1 MRLEHDK
8 IREMFPEYLRG
19 SLSEEMRDKVKVH
32 LKSCEECRGELSLI
46 SELVNIEIP
55 NPGDLFYEILPQKVK
70 TSVKEER
77 VEVFSLKALFFRPL
91 PFSVAIIVL
100 FLLVFM
106 YTYTKKK
113 EIPELDLFFKDPF
126 MAEVLDYSYIT
137 EEDIPTITEQLPDD
151 ELYLYSV
158 NFTGYSYHRE
168 FASLSSKELGSLY
181 EALKEKQN
189 TGG

>member
-1 MRLEHDK
+1 MRSGHDEIK
-8 IREMFPEYLRG
+8 EMFPEYLRG

-46 SELVNIEIP
+46 SELAKIEISD
-55 NPGDLFYEILPQKVK
+55 PGDLFYETLLQKVK
-70 TSVKEER
+70 VALKEKKASYFPLR
-77 VEVFSLKALFFRPL
+77 SLLFRQL
-91 PFSVAIIVL
+91 PVAVTIAVL
-100 FLLVFM
+100 VLVVL
-106 YTYTKKK
+106 TYTKKK
-113 EIPELDLFFKDPF
+113 EIPELDPFFKDPF

-181 EALKEKQN
+181 EALKEKRN